1 MIIILII
8 YWIATTIY
16 GVYWLIKHP
25 SERHGDDM
33 EEFTLFEVLGKI
45 FPSALLAWMFVPIGL
60 LSQIKFKRKYKTS
73 EAGKVFA
80 DQADMTITFKRN
92 KHE

>member
-1 MIIILII
+1 MNTILII

-25 SERHGDDM
+25 SSRHGDDPDH
-33 EEFTLFEVLGKI
+33 FTVFEVLAHI
-45 FPSALLAWMFVPIGL
+45 FPSALLAWMFVPAGL
-60 LSQIKFKRKYKTS
+60 LHQIKFKRKCKIS

-80 DQADMTITFKRN
+80 DQADMKITFKR
-92 KHE
+92 K